1 MGCEQPPRAWP
12 CPTSQALSLIT
23 FSTLPQFSFCSL
35 DEQGSVHFWT
45 LLPLS
50 PTTCV
55 LDTFPLP
62 FKISFD
68 LLHPLHAWMAE
79 ALVGCIK
86 SLVESIKSSGLPSS
100 PLLSVGPLREAGSWG
115 QETSEGGYLSHSS
128 IPPRLWEPTA
138 PLGPLLWLGSLSL
151 CSSNHSTPH
160 HLRFEDSW
168 GSLLFLAPECLT
180 DPCWFPF
187 SL

>member
-35 DEQGSVHFWT
+35 DEQGSVHFWA

-86 SLVESIKSSGLPSS
+86 SLVESIKSCGLPSS

-115 QETSEGGYLSHSS
+115 AGDKWRWVSISQLHPSQIVGAHRSSWPSPMAGLS
-128 IPPRLWEPTA
+128 
-138 PLGPLLWLGSLSL
+138 
-151 CSSNHSTPH
+151 
-160 HLRFEDSW
+160 
-168 GSLLFLAPECLT
+168 
-180 DPCWFPF
+180 F
-187 SL
+187 SVF